1 MNEAAWYSIFIGT
14 AFKGTIALCLAWSLA
29 ILLRKRSAAT
39 RHLLWTAAAAG
50 VLMLPFLSVVLPAL
64 QIPASSV
71 KVANVVFRANATDS
85 FRAESSPVAAHD
97 TAPPAGKAVAWHFDW
112 RICLI
117 LGWAIGAAAAF
128 ARMLAAYAALWRVR
142 RSTRPFP
149 SQELCQELSQALGV
163 RRRVDVRAAQSG
175 SMPMAFGVFQ
185 PSILMPWDA
194 LEWSDEHRRIVLL
207 HELAH
212 VRRGDVA
219 THLLART
226 AAAVYWWN
234 PLAWIALRES
244 LNERER
250 AADDLVLNLGTRAS
264 EYAGHLLDV
273 ARTMQAPPLGSL
285 AVAMARRSQ
294 LEGRLTAILDPKID
308 RSAPGRASAFIAAA
322 LAVGMIAPLAA
333 IRAQDTQ
340 TPVIPADVDA
350 AIRAAVSQKN
360 HEVLDNAAQ
369 AAEQLRKYDTAQRL
383 LQSAADI
390 RADVSGRQSVDYGL
404 GLLKL
409 GDLESKRNLVESATD
424 FYSRAA
430 EVLGDRPEAGRA
442 LMYLGTAAV
451 LKVDYPK
458 ATDLFQHAQRVDPA
472 HSGNAVMWMAVV
484 QKLEKN
490 TDEAE
495 TLFKNALSLQ
505 DANSPEAVVTMK
517 VYSQFLRQLGRV
529 DEATELDAR
538 STATQRSNAQP
549 ASAPSSG
556 VYRIGNGVTPPK
568 VLRKVEPEYTGEA
581 RAAGLQ
587 GTVAITCEIGTDGL
601 ARNFRILRGLGL
613 GLDEKTIDAVSQWQF
628 QPGAKD
634 GQPVP
639 VLGTIEVNW
648 RLL

>member
-1 MNEAAWYSIFIGT
+1 
-14 AFKGTIALCLAWSLA
+14 
-29 ILLRKRSAAT
+29 
-39 RHLLWTAAAAG
+39 
-50 VLMLPFLSVVLPAL
+50 
-64 QIPASSV
+64 
-71 KVANVVFRANATDS
+71 
-85 FRAESSPVAAHD
+85 
-97 TAPPAGKAVAWHFDW
+97 
-112 RICLI
+112 
-117 LGWAIGAAAAF
+117 
-128 ARMLAAYAALWRVR
+128 MLAAYAAMWRIR
-142 RSTRPFP
+142 RSAQPFP
-149 SQELCQELSQALGV
+149 AQELCQELSQALGV
-163 RRRVDVRAAQSG
+163 RHCVDILAAEG
-175 SMPMAFGVFQ
+175 RSMPMAFGVLRS
-185 PSILMPWDA
+185 SIFMPCDA

-212 VRRGDVA
+212 VRRDDVA

-226 AAAVYWWN
+226 AAALYWWN

-244 LNERER
+244 LKECER

-273 ARTMQAPPLGSL
+273 ARNMQAPPLGSL

-308 RSAPGRASAFIAAA
+308 RRAPGRASALIAAA

-360 HEVLDNAAQ
+360 HEVLENAAQ

-430 EVLGDRPEAGRA
+430 EVLGDRPEAARA

-458 ATDLFQHAQRVDPA
+458 AIDFFQHAQRIDPA
-472 HSGNAVMWMAVV
+472 HSGIAVMWMAVV

-505 DANSPEAVVTMK
+505 DPNSPEAVV
-517 VYSQFLRQLGRV
+517 YALCG
-529 DEATELDAR
+529 
-538 STATQRSNAQP
+538 AQHK
-549 ASAPSSG
+549 AYYA
-556 VYRIGNGVTPPK
+556 
-568 VLRKVEPEYTGEA
+568 
-581 RAAGLQ
+581 
-587 GTVAITCEIGTDGL
+587 
-601 ARNFRILRGLGL
+601 
-613 GLDEKTIDAVSQWQF
+613 
-628 QPGAKD
+628 
-634 GQPVP
+634 
-639 VLGTIEVNW
+639 VLGVM
-648 RLL
+648 LP